1 MAISETR
8 GVPIVSEQQIPNGVV
23 VRGDIVAPKPPHLFA
38 LVCVFVGIGLAFLFG
53 QVGLPVAGLAFAMLA
68 FLVALITYAQ
78 RSQVGRNRATIR
90 VTETGFIVFDRNG
103 TAAYSV
109 EGVAAVALDETV
121 RFTNGVAAGIRRK
134 GTLVVIGEFATRAIS
149 MDYFVAMGE
158 PDPVAPLLHRVLVLG
173 LARANETL
181 LAGEKFLG
189 IGWSMDREGLRV
201 AGKRSDT
208 LYRYEDLA
216 GARIA
221 DGKLSIWECGKAAPT
236 LSFASGSMNARVL
249 EAALNQRIVAS
260 APKQLADKS
269 VGDGLGRLI
278 FRRAR
283 HSDVRRS
290 LASWLPLSR
299 RSFSAWCSWSNRTS

>member
-181 LAGEKFLG
+181 LAGEKG
-189 IGWSMDREGLRV
+189 SRLRRP
-201 AGKRSDT
+201 ANPPS
-208 LYRYEDLA
+208 
-216 GARIA
+216 
-221 DGKLSIWECGKAAPT
+221 AATPET
-236 LSFASGSMNARVL
+236 
-249 EAALNQRIVAS
+249 E
-260 APKQLADKS
+260 K
-269 VGDGLGRLI
+269 
-278 FRRAR
+278 
-283 HSDVRRS
+283 RS
-290 LASWLPLSR
+290 LAPGRPR
-299 RSFSAWCSWSNRTS
+299 RPRRRKRRRRAARPSFDSGFSSTDGNG